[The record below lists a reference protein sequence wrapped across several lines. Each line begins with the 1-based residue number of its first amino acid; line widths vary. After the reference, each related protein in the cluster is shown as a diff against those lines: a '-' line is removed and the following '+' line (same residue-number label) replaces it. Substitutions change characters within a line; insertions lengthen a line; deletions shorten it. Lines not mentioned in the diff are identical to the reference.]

1 MSYLEILCNNTDNK
15 RINLPKVDYPPDIS
29 NKVKQIKYHQIML
42 SNKVIDYLNKQGVYS
57 EKEDKAY
64 IKALIDL

>member
-1 MSYLEILCNNTDNK
+1 
-15 RINLPKVDYPPDIS
+15 
-29 NKVKQIKYHQIML
+29 ML

-64 IKALIDL
+64 KKALIDLGIDLHFEHNISFNVFFYSIKFSWTTERTGSSTIDSLLV

>member
-1 MSYLEILCNNTDNK
+1 
-15 RINLPKVDYPPDIS
+15 
-29 NKVKQIKYHQIML
+29 ML

-64 IKALIDL
+64 KKALIDLGMPDSFHGVFDLSLIHI

>member
-1 MSYLEILCNNTDNK
+1 
-15 RINLPKVDYPPDIS
+15 
-29 NKVKQIKYHQIML
+29 ML

-64 IKALIDL
+64 KKALIDFNTSVKIYRAKS

>member
-1 MSYLEILCNNTDNK
+1 
-15 RINLPKVDYPPDIS
+15 
-29 NKVKQIKYHQIML
+29 ML

-64 IKALIDL
+64 KKALIDLGIDLELGDILRKKDVVTA

>member
-1 MSYLEILCNNTDNK
+1 
-15 RINLPKVDYPPDIS
+15 
-29 NKVKQIKYHQIML
+29 ML

-64 IKALIDL
+64 PETFGH

>member
-1 MSYLEILCNNTDNK
+1 
-15 RINLPKVDYPPDIS
+15 
-29 NKVKQIKYHQIML
+29 ML

-64 IKALIDL
+64 KKAFD

>member
-1 MSYLEILCNNTDNK
+1 
-15 RINLPKVDYPPDIS
+15 
-29 NKVKQIKYHQIML
+29 ML

-64 IKALIDL
+64 KKALIDLGIDLNSDFALFNLNTTEITFR

>member
-1 MSYLEILCNNTDNK
+1 
-15 RINLPKVDYPPDIS
+15 
-29 NKVKQIKYHQIML
+29 ML

-64 IKALIDL
+64 TADSYDMRGY

>member
-1 MSYLEILCNNTDNK
+1 
-15 RINLPKVDYPPDIS
+15 
-29 NKVKQIKYHQIML
+29 ML

-64 IKALIDL
+64 KKALIDLGIEFPFEVSHEYCMVAELIPGATENVKGMVCYPTDFK

>member
-1 MSYLEILCNNTDNK
+1 
-15 RINLPKVDYPPDIS
+15 
-29 NKVKQIKYHQIML
+29 ML

-64 IKALIDL
+64 KPKIRNYHPIHD

>member
-1 MSYLEILCNNTDNK
+1 
-15 RINLPKVDYPPDIS
+15 
-29 NKVKQIKYHQIML
+29 ML

-64 IKALIDL
+64 KKALIDLGIDLNSDFALFNLNTT